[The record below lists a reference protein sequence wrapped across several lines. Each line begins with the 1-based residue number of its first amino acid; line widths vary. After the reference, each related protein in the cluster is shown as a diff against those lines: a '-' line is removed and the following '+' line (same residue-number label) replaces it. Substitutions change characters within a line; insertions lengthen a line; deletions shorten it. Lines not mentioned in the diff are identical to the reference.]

1 MPDPAEPAI
10 AALTGSTTETVGT
23 FRYDV
28 DHDTWWW
35 SPGVY
40 PIHGFQPGQI
50 VPSTALMASHQHP
63 DDRAGA
69 ARLLA
74 AAVRAGQPFCSRHRI
89 VDARRRVRTVVTL
102 GEAQQDGDGR
112 ISQIHGYLIDVTD
125 ALRRDLSA
133 ATGQAVHN
141 AVGTRAAIEQA
152 KGALMITYGLHED
165 EAFALLRRQ
174 SQHHNIK
181 LRDIAATITDR
192 STDPDL
198 ADLPATTRINHILTD
213 LTHPEPHIE
222 PTTRPEQPD
231 HQTED
236 RISA

>member
-1 MPDPAEPAI
+1 MERTE
-10 AALTGSTTETVGT
+10 ALDGADGHGREAGS
-23 FRYDV
+23 F
-28 DHDTWWW
+28 
-35 SPGVY
+35 
-40 PIHGFQPGQI
+40 
-50 VPSTALMASHQHP
+50 A
-63 DDRAGA
+63 
-69 ARLLA
+69 
-74 AAVRAGQPFCSRHRI
+74 
-89 VDARRRVRTVVTL
+89 VVTL

-141 AVGTRAAIEQA
+141 AVGSRAAIEQA

-198 ADLPATTRINHILTD
+198 ADLPATTRIHHILSD
-213 LTHPEPHIE
+213 LTHPEHLIE
-222 PTTRPEQPD
+222 PTPNTSSNPPPRPEQPD
-231 HQTED
+231 HQTDE